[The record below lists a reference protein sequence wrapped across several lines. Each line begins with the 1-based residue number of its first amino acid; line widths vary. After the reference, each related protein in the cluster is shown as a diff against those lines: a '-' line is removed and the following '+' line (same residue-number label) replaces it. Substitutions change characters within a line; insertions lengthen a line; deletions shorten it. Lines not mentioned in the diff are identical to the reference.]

1 MNDTFFDL
9 LDCYIIVYLE
19 DILMY
24 TKTLNKILLLFAW
37 YWPVPKNGDSTPSLK
52 DVYLF

>member
-1 MNDTFFDL
+1 MNDTLFDL

-24 TKTLNKILLLFAW
+24 PKTLNKILQNIAPICLVLAC
-37 YWPVPKNGDSTPSLK
+37 PQE
-52 DVYLF
+52 